1 MADTE
6 KAMQKKLT
14 KSRSP
19 SRRRPG
25 AALLLAT
32 GAAAAVIGFA
42 AFSAEAA
49 LAPDTQP
56 FANATQPNPKAVKPM
71 AVKPMAVKHERLVEG
86 ANPCHPCGPS
96 EAATKLCFDLDV
108 GRPVPCTSKHTE
120 EAQPDVRDFMTPHS
134 GPRGN
139 AK

>member
-1 MADTE
+1 MAGTE

-56 FANATQPNPKAVKPM
+56 FANAIQPNPKAVKPM
-71 AVKPMAVKHERLVEG
+71 AVKQERLAEG
-86 ANPCHPCGPS
+86 TNPCHPCGPS

>member
-1 MADTE
+1 
-6 KAMQKKLT
+6 MQKRAM

-25 AALLLAT
+25 LSLLLAS
-32 GAAAAVIGFA
+32 GATAVALSAA

-49 LAPDTQP
+49 LAPGIQP
-56 FANATQPNPKAVKPM
+56 FSKAVQANPKAVKPM
-71 AVKPMAVKHERLVEG
+71 TMKNRRLAEG
-86 ANPCHPCGPS
+86 ANPCHPCNPCSPG
-96 EAATKLCFDLDV
+96 ETATKVCFDLDV

-120 EAQPDVRDFMTPHS
+120 EAQPDVRDFLTPHS
-134 GPRGN
+134 GPREN